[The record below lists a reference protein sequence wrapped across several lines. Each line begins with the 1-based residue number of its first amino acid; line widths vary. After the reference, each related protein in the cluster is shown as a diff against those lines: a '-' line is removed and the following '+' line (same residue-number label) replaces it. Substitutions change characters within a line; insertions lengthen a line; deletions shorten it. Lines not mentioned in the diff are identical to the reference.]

1 MSPASGASPGL
12 PLKRSIAVAVHDERG
27 RLLVVR
33 RADDDDSL
41 PGVWGLPAATPYD
54 GESTADTIARIGRQ
68 KLGVDLRPGERVG
81 EDRAARADH
90 LLRLEEYTATVVGG
104 TPTAPQADAS
114 VSQYAACAYVT
125 DPGILRDAARQGSL
139 CSRIYLRS
147 AGLTW

>member
-1 MSPASGASPGL
+1 MTSDEPAAV
-12 PLKRSIAVAVHDERG
+12 KRSIAVAVHDERG

-33 RADDDDSL
+33 RSDDDDSL

-54 GESTADTIARIGRQ
+54 GESDADTVARIGRQ
-68 KLGVDLRPGERVG
+68 KLGVRLRLREPVG

-90 LLRLEEYTATVVGG
+90 VLHLHEYTAEVIAG
-104 TPTAPQADAS
+104 TPSAPQPDTS

-125 DPGILRDAARQGSL
+125 DPAILRDAARQGSL

-147 AGLTW
+147 VDRTW